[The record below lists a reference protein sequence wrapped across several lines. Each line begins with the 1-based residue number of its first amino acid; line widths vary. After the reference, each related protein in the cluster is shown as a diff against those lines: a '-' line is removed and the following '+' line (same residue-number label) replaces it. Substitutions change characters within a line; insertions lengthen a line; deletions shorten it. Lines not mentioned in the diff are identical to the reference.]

1 MSLEAAFNTFLTAL
15 LSGLAGW
22 LLATIKNVTT
32 KAATEKREDQAELD
46 ALKDGV
52 RALLH
57 NKLFDYYREYQDASF
72 IPAAIWKEID
82 RVYEAYHSLGGNHT
96 GSRIY
101 ESLKAK
107 PIDPDNIRDE
117 I

>member
-1 MSLEAAFNTFLTAL
+1 MITDTALNTFATAII
-15 LSGLAGW
+15 SGLVGW
-22 LLATIKNVTT
+22 LIATIRNITAR
-32 KAATEKREDQAELD
+32 AAEERREDQAELE

-57 NKLFDYYREYQDASF
+57 NNLFDYYREYQYAES
-72 IPAAIWKEID
+72 IPASIWKEVD
-82 RVYEAYHSLGGNHT
+82 RVYAAYHSLGGNNT

-107 PIDPDNIRDE
+107 PIVPDNMRDDF
-117 I
+117 